1 MKQRE
6 ELNRLLEMSDEE
18 LHEQRDSLKESLFRL
33 NFRKALGEIDAAK
46 TIRRD
51 KKTLARIN
59 TILRSRELQT
69 AK

>member
-6 ELNRLLEMSDEE
+6 DLDRLLEMSDEE
-18 LHEQRDSLKESLFRL
+18 LSEQRDSLKESLFRL
-33 NFRKALGEIDAAK
+33 NFRKALGEVDAAK